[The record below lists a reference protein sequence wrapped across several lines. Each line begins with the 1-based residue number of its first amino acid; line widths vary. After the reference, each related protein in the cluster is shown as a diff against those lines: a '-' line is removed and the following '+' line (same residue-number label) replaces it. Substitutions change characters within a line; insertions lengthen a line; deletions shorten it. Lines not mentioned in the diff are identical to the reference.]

1 VSTPPSPFVPTET
14 PAIARANR
22 LISLRT
28 HPGFLD
34 VIRISQEISEEAT
47 AVLVDYGGWDKDQ
60 IQVLKARAQAAKE
73 HHALLLAKINDAIQG
88 GIAEAKAQEA
98 ARAVPEKTPAEALE
112 TGDYVRQEVLR
123 KFQDEDMRAAGS
135 Y

>member
-1 VSTPPSPFVPTET
+1 MSAPPSPFVPTET

-34 VIRISQEISEEAT
+34 VIRISKEISDEAT
-47 AVLVDYGGWDKDQ
+47 DILIHYGGWDPQ
-60 IQVLKARAQAAKE
+60 QVMVLKVRAQAAEE
-73 HHALLLAKINDAIQG
+73 HHELLLAKINDAIHA
-88 GIAEAKAQEA
+88 GIAEGKARDA
-98 ARAVPEKTPAEALE
+98 ANAAPGKTPAEALE

-123 KFQDEDMRAAGS
+123 KFEDADLRAAGS